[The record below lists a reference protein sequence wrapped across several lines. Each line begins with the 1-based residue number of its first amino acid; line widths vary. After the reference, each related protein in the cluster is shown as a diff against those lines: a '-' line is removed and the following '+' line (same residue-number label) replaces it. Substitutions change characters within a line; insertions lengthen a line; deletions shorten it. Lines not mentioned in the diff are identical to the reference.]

1 MIHEK
6 AKAAQNIL
14 SYLQMNPGA
23 SDTLE
28 GITKWWLMN
37 EYAMHEV
44 QEALFELI
52 SAGLVVERRG
62 KNSHVY
68 YRKSDA
74 PGGSL

>member
-1 MIHEK
+1 VIREK

-14 SYLQMNPGA
+14 SYLQKNP
-23 SDTLE
+23 DTLE
-28 GITKWWLMN
+28 GIMKWWPRN

-44 QEALFELI
+44 QEALSELI

-68 YRKSDA
+68 YRKSDG
-74 PGGSL
+74 PGWQSVNT